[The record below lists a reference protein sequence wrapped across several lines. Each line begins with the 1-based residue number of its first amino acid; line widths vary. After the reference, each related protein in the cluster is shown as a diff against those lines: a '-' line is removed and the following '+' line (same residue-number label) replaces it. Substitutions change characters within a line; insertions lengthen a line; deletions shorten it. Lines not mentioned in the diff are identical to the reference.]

1 MIRNILYLLV
11 ALSFTSC
18 VEEEIGEYYHKNDGE
33 YQMSAIISTA
43 DSLAHIKL
51 NQVCKYIIKPVTNA
65 EIDVMVNG
73 EKRHTLTYDKYKG
86 YEFKPDFHPGD
97 EMELVAHIGQD
108 IVTSRS
114 SCLVPLEIVSIDT
127 TAYSVKISDYMGYDY
142 LHRVRITVRKPKGAS
157 RNGNY
162 YRLEV
167 VRHIT
172 QQSYYTNNY
181 NDETG
186 EREIE
191 WHYYTYKRSEYTYAN
206 DVALNNGQVDMGDD
220 APMEFFSQQP
230 NRYGVFT
237 DDFFDGDTY
246 TLVVD
251 VPNELFCWACSMEC
265 RISTISA
272 DEYYYLKSVVAS
284 QEDIEISD
292 GSPVVRSN
300 VNGGFG
306 FVGLESTAVS
316 SLSWEPKFD
325 ASSEML
331 YY

>member
-1 MIRNILYLLV
+1 
-11 ALSFTSC
+11 
-18 VEEEIGEYYHKNDGE
+18 
-33 YQMSAIISTA
+33 
-43 DSLAHIKL
+43 
-51 NQVCKYIIKPVTNA
+51 
-65 EIDVMVNG
+65 
-73 EKRHTLTYDKYKG
+73 
-86 YEFKPDFHPGD
+86 
-97 EMELVAHIGQD
+97 
-108 IVTSRS
+108 
-114 SCLVPLEIVSIDT
+114 
-127 TAYSVKISDYMGYDY
+127 MGYGY

-162 YRLEV
+162 YRLEML
-167 VRHIT
+167 RHIT
-172 QQSYYTNNY
+172 QTYWVTDYNY
-181 NDETG
+181 ETG
-186 EREIE
+186 EHFKKYDFYSYHE
-191 WHYYTYKRSEYTYAN
+191 SNYTYAN

-325 ASSEML
+325 ASSGML